1 MHPILFRIPLPHRP
15 LFLWWVAAAVALIA
29 LAYVL
34 IGVRRGDRSS
44 AMFSGVIAV
53 VAIVVGASFR
63 TTSFEAEDLPIYSY
77 GVMLGLSLVAG
88 WYITLSICEK
98 YGMPKETMA
107 NCYVVTAFAAF
118 AGSRLLYI
126 ATNLDEFH
134 SLKDV
139 FALRNGGL
147 VAYGGFLGG
156 FLGSW
161 GYLASQRINLLPWA
175 DAAVPSLASG
185 LFITRIGCYL
195 FGCDFGQ
202 RLPEGAPG
210 WLKAAGTFPQWKD
223 GGGSPAYSHHLKLYS
238 GTPLAD
244 QITKAAASLPVHPT
258 QLYESLTGLC
268 LFALLYWKRKNQQFR
283 GEIFFLFTFAYG
295 TLRFLLEILRDDA
308 ERGSYGPSI
317 AEHIYMPLMLFLL
330 ALGFTFGIAPSIENA
345 RARLL
350 ASVGSFAVPVGVYLA
365 LKPVSF
371 GTVTEIQLSTSQWI
385 AVITGLLCAL
395 FFAKAA
401 AEAARNPAA
410 AMALSTLGAGA
421 HATPEAPEKKRKKAD
436 DELEVLAEDVDNHKA
451 SDDESND
458 GEEEPDPS

>member
-15 LFLWWVAAAVALIA
+15 LFLWWALAAVALIA
-29 LAYVL
+29 LFYLVMA
-34 IGVRRGDRSS
+34 VRRSDRSS
-44 AMFSGVIAV
+44 AVFSGVVAV
-53 VAIVVGASFR
+53 VAIVVAATFR
-63 TTSFEAEDLPIYSY
+63 TTSFEAENLPIYSY

-88 WYITLSICEK
+88 WYITLGICDK

-118 AGSRLLYI
+118 VGSRLLYI

-134 SLKDV
+134 TMKDV

-161 GYLASQRINLLPWA
+161 GYLSSQRINLLPWA

-210 WLKAAGTFPQWKD
+210 WLKAAGTFPQWKE

-244 QITKAAASLPVHPT
+244 QITKTAASLPVHPT
-258 QLYESLTGLC
+258 QIYESLLGLS
-268 LFALLYWKRKNQQFR
+268 LFVLLYWRRKNQKFR

-295 TLRFLLEILRDDA
+295 ALRFLLEILRDDA

-317 AEHIYMPLMLFLL
+317 AEHVYIPLMLFLL

-345 RARLL
+345 TTRLIARAVSFVIPL
-350 ASVGSFAVPVGVYLA
+350 AVFFA

-371 GTVTEIQLSTSQWI
+371 GAVTEIQLSTSQWI

-401 AEAARNPAA
+401 DEAARNPSA
-410 AMALSTLGAGA
+410 AMALSTLGPGA
-421 HATPEAPEKKRKKAD
+421 YTAPEETKKRKKAD
-436 DELEVLAEDVDNHKA
+436 DELEMSADDVDA
-451 SDDESND
+451 AND